1 MRVALE
7 TGVSFQYV
15 RKISINVT
23 VLIISEQLK
32 KSRSIK
38 EDYIKIDLK
47 QTEQ

>member
-15 RKISINVT
+15 RETSINVT